1 MASSSTGDQPST
13 VWLIN
18 SECSNHMTRDK
29 LLFNN
34 LDESLKV
41 TVRLGD
47 DKEMKVCGVRTMNV
61 KTKSGTEKRLHGVQY
76 VPGLAHNL
84 LSVGV
89 IAHQGI
95 LSDV

>member
-18 SECSNHMTRDK
+18 SECSNHMTGDK